1 MEESSEFSVNK
12 LVLCAGCPLD
22 LVPFLGET
30 NVIDVMFLRSSLIL
44 SAPVAGTVADWP
56 VHQKT
61 GTLSSWIG
69 TCSNLADR
77 LIRAWI
83 RVASHRPLTADTAI
97 ADKVGRVNRAS
108 LSCRFSLRHG
118 HNVEPLNRIFSTRH
132 GHKVEPLNR
141 IFSSRHGRKGEPLN
155 HIFSLRHGHE
165 VEPLTWRFSSRH
177 GHNVEPLNRIY
188 LVRDMA
194 TRWRH

>member
-1 MEESSEFSVNK
+1 M
-12 LVLCAGCPLD
+12 CPLD

-77 LIRAWI
+77 LIRVWI

-97 ADKVGRVNRAS
+97 ADKVGRVNRA
-108 LSCRFSLRHG
+108 LCYPVGQKIIVNGFQ
-118 HNVEPLNRIFSTRH
+118 
-132 GHKVEPLNR
+132 
-141 IFSSRHGRKGEPLN
+141 
-155 HIFSLRHGHE
+155 
-165 VEPLTWRFSSRH
+165 
-177 GHNVEPLNRIY
+177 IY
-188 LVRDMA
+188 QVRVA
-194 TRWRH
+194 AG